1 MKGKFITFEGSE
13 GSGKSTQSGLLVR
26 YLKREGV
33 PVLFLREP
41 GGTAISEKIRKIL
54 LDHKN
59 DSMSASCELLLYMA
73 SRAQVVAE
81 VIKPH
86 LSNGT
91 VVICDRFLD
100 STIAYQGYGL
110 GMDLKLIRYMGNLA
124 TQGIQPD
131 LTVFLDVPVKD
142 GLKHRHLHEDRIEK
156 RPLSYHER
164 VRRGYLRIAKSEPS
178 RFKIVRLEEEKSA
191 TQKKIRELVTKLL
204 TAQCTG

>member
-13 GSGKSTQSGLLVR
+13 GSGKSTQSRLLAG
-26 YLKREGV
+26 YLRRKGYS
-33 PVLFLREP
+33 VLFLREP

-86 LSNGT
+86 LLKG
-91 VVICDRFLD
+91 VIVICDRFLD
-100 STIAYQGYGL
+100 STVAYQGYGL
-110 GMDLKLIRYMGNLA
+110 GIDLKLIRNMGDFA

-142 GLKHRHLHEDRIEK
+142 GLKHRFLREDRIER

-164 VRRGYLRIAKSEPS
+164 VRRGYLRIAKSDPA
-178 RFKIVRLEEEKSA
+178 RFKIVRLEKEKSA
-191 TQKKIRELVTKLL
+191 TQWKVRQLVDQSLTK
-204 TAQCTG
+204 